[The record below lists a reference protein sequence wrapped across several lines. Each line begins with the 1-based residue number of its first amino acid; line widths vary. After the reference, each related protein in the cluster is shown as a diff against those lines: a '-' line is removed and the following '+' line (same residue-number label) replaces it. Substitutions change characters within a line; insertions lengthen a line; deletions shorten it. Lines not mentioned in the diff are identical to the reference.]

1 MDKEFGILW
10 TPDEQAL
17 YGADGMYRHKG
28 PTNTYPTHDLAHVIV
43 AASSNL
49 SWLPTAT
56 GDELRM
62 AEYNAVL
69 MENLFDKTLYFV
81 KHKKPD
87 IDTILRPAL
96 KYLRWFVDKHFAPFP
111 IPAEEAYRR
120 FCNSIDEESVVR
132 LSPYFFNLSMAQSN
146 QPDFMQ
152 KTWRISFDRTD
163 IPVPNEQVR
172 QCQHVFSELISTITG
187 PASSF
192 LGISTQLS
200 EERLPPPRYAA
211 IQTNAARSRYGFEV
225 WRTMSSTSGWG
236 INSPP

>member
-1 MDKEFGILW
+1 
-10 TPDEQAL
+10 
-17 YGADGMYRHKG
+17 MYRHKG

-96 KYLRWFVDKHFAPFP
+96 KYPRWFVDKHFAPFRYQRKKLT
-111 IPAEEAYRR
+111 AAFATALTKKASFACRH
-120 FCNSIDEESVVR
+120 
-132 LSPYFFNLSMAQSN
+132 
-146 QPDFMQ
+146 
-152 KTWRISFDRTD
+152 ISLT
-163 IPVPNEQVR
+163 
-172 QCQHVFSELISTITG
+172 
-187 PASSF
+187 
-192 LGISTQLS
+192 
-200 EERLPPPRYAA
+200 
-211 IQTNAARSRYGFEV
+211 
-225 WRTMSSTSGWG
+225 
-236 INSPP
+236 